1 MKQGRAVATLCRR
14 ASLGPGMTK
23 VTIRHVAAAAGV
35 AVKTVSRVVNG
46 EPNVTPDMRAR
57 VSQAVEHLGYV
68 PSMAARRMGG
78 SRSYLLVALNDRNN
92 TINNWRSGRGNDWLD
107 QMLHGAMLAC
117 ESQGYRLLFELV
129 DAASDDLDRK
139 VVGILSALQPD
150 GLILTPPH
158 SQNESLIQ
166 MLVRRDVPVVRLGVP
181 AHGLGIGVYMNEREA
196 GAAATRHL
204 TALGHQRIGFIAGN
218 ERFAAS
224 EARRQGYVDALQEA
238 GITVDAALQAP
249 GDFTYESGVTAVTR
263 LLSLED
269 RPTALV
275 ASNDEM
281 ALAALHCAGRS
292 GLSVPADLSIVSF
305 DDTPGARLSVPALT
319 CIRQPISEMAASA
332 AELLIA
338 ASRDGQHTPADH
350 QLPFRLIVRESTTA
364 RS

>member
-1 MKQGRAVATLCRR
+1 
-14 ASLGPGMTK
+14 MTK
-23 VTIRHVAAAAGV
+23 VTIRHVAAEAGV

-46 EPNVTPDMRAR
+46 EPNVTQELRNR
-57 VSQAVEHLGYV
+57 VSQAVERLGYV

-92 TINNWRSGRGNDWLD
+92 TINNWRSGRGNDWID

-117 ESQGYRLLFELV
+117 EAHGYRMMFELV
-129 DAASDDLDRK
+129 DGTSDDLHRK

-158 SQNESLIQ
+158 SQDEVLVQ
-166 MLVRRDVPVVRLGVP
+166 MLVHRKVPVVRLGVP
-181 AHGLGIGVYMNEREA
+181 AHGLGLGVYMDDRAA

-204 TALGHQRIGFIAGN
+204 TALGHVRIGFIAGS

-224 EARRQGYVDALQEA
+224 EARRHGYTDALAEA
-238 GITVDAALQAP
+238 GITVDPSLQAP
-249 GDFTYESGVTAVTR
+249 GDFTFESGIEAATR
-263 LLSLED
+263 LFSLD
-269 RPTALV
+269 ARPTALV

-281 ALAALHCAGRS
+281 ALAALHCAGRF

-305 DDTPGARLSVPALT
+305 DDTPGVRLSVPALT
-319 CIRQPISEMAASA
+319 SIRQPISEMAAQA
-332 AELLIA
+332 AELLIGV
-338 ASRDGQHTPADH
+338 SRTGSDEPADH
-350 QLPFRLIVRESTTA
+350 LLPFRLIVRGSTTA

>member
-1 MKQGRAVATLCRR
+1 
-14 ASLGPGMTK
+14 MTK
-23 VTIRHVAAAAGV
+23 VTIRHVAAEAGV

-46 EPNVTPDMRAR
+46 EPNVTRDLRDR
-57 VSQAVEHLGYV
+57 VTLAIERLGYV

-117 ESQGYRLLFELV
+117 ETHGYRMLFELV
-129 DAASDDLDRK
+129 DGASDDLARK
-139 VVGILSALQPD
+139 VVGILAALQPD

-158 SQNESLIQ
+158 SQNEPLIA
-166 MLVRRDVPVVRLGVP
+166 MLVRRNVPVVRLGVP
-181 AHGLGIGVYMNEREA
+181 AHGLGMGVYMDERAA

-204 TALGHQRIGFIAGN
+204 VSLGHVRIGFIAGS

-224 EARRQGYVDALQEA
+224 EARRLGYVDALEEE
-238 GITVDAALQAP
+238 GIPVDPGLQAP
-249 GDFTYESGVTAVTR
+249 GDFTFDSGIAATTG
-263 LLSLED
+263 LLGLNA

-281 ALAALHCAGRS
+281 ALAALHCAGRF
-292 GLSVPADLSIVSF
+292 GLAVPADLSIVSF
-305 DDTPGARLSVPALT
+305 DDTPGARLSLPALT
-319 CIRQPISEMAASA
+319 SIRQPISDMAASA

-338 ASRDGQHTPADH
+338 ASRAGQHQPIDRL
-350 QLPFRLIVRESTTA
+350 LPFRLIVRGSTTA

>member
-1 MKQGRAVATLCRR
+1 
-14 ASLGPGMTK
+14 MTK
-23 VTIRHVAAAAGV
+23 VTIRDVALEAGV

-46 EPNVTPDMRAR
+46 EPNVTPDLRAR
-57 VSQAVEHLGYV
+57 VSQAVERLGYV

-117 ESQGYRLLFELV
+117 ESHGYRMLFELV
-129 DAASDDLDRK
+129 DGTANDLERK
-139 VVGILSALQPD
+139 VIGILSALQPD

-158 SQNESLIQ
+158 SQNEA
-166 MLVRRDVPVVRLGVP
+166 LVRMLMGRKVPVVRLGVP
-181 AHGLGIGVYMNEREA
+181 AQGLGMGVYMDDRLA

-204 TALGHQRIGFIAGN
+204 TRLGHVRIGMITGS

-224 EARRQGYVDALQEA
+224 EARRLGYLDALAEV
-238 GITVDAALQAP
+238 GIVPDPELEAP
-249 GDFTYESGVTAVTR
+249 GDFTFESGMVAATR
-263 LLSLED
+263 LLSLER
-269 RPTALV
+269 RPTAMV

-281 ALAALHCAGRS
+281 ALAALHCAGS
-292 GLSVPADLSIVSF
+292 MGLSVPADLSIVSF
-305 DDTPGARLSVPALT
+305 DDTPGVRLSLPALT
-319 CIRQPISEMAASA
+319 SIRQPISEMAACA

-338 ASRDGQHTPADH
+338 NSRDGRLDSGDR
-350 QLPFRLIVRESTTA
+350 QLPFRLIVRGSTTA

>member
-1 MKQGRAVATLCRR
+1 
-14 ASLGPGMTK
+14 MTK
-23 VTIRHVAAAAGV
+23 VTIRHVAAEAGV

-46 EPNVTPDMRAR
+46 EPNVTPLLRAR
-57 VSQAVEHLGYV
+57 VSQAVERLGYV

-78 SRSYLLVALNDRNN
+78 SRSYLLVALNDRSN

-166 MLVRRDVPVVRLGVP
+166 MLVRRNVPVVRLGVP

-204 TALGHQRIGFIAGN
+204 TTLGHKRIGFIAGN

-224 EARRQGYVDALQEA
+224 EARRHGYADALEEA
-238 GITVDAALQAP
+238 GIAPDPALQAP
-249 GDFTYESGVTAVTR
+249 GDFTYDSGITAVTG
-263 LLSLED
+263 LLSLDD

-281 ALAALHCAGRS
+281 ALAALHCAGHF

-319 CIRQPISEMAASA
+319 SIRQPISEMAASA
-332 AELLIA
+332 AEFLIA
-338 ASRDGQHTPADH
+338 ASRDGQHAPADY
-350 QLPFRLIVRESTTA
+350 QLPFRLIVRGSTTA

>member
-1 MKQGRAVATLCRR
+1 
-14 ASLGPGMTK
+14 MTK
-23 VTIRHVAAAAGV
+23 VTIRHVAAEAGV

-46 EPNVTPDMRAR
+46 EPNVTQELRDR
-57 VSQAVEHLGYV
+57 VSRAVERLGYV

-92 TINNWRSGRGNDWLD
+92 TINNWRSGRGNDWID
-107 QMLHGAMLAC
+107 QMLHGAMLTC
-117 ESQGYRLLFELV
+117 EAHGYRMLFELV
-129 DAASDDLDRK
+129 DGTSEDLDRK

-158 SQNESLIQ
+158 SQNEALVK
-166 MLVRRDVPVVRLGVP
+166 MLVRRNVPVVRLGVP
-181 AHGLGIGVYMNEREA
+181 AEGLGLGVYMDERAA

-204 TALGHQRIGFIAGN
+204 TSLGHVRIGFVAGS

-224 EARRQGYVDALQEA
+224 EARRLGYLDALAEA
-238 GITVDAALQAP
+238 GIPADPALQAP
-249 GDFTYESGVTAVTR
+249 GDFTFESGIRAATD
-263 LLSLED
+263 LLSLD
-269 RPTALV
+269 RRPTAVV

-305 DDTPGARLSVPALT
+305 DDTPGVRLSVPALT
-319 CIRQPISEMAASA
+319 SIRQPISEMAARA
-332 AELLIA
+332 AELMIA
-338 ASRDGQHTPADH
+338 ASRDGLPESADY
-350 QLPFRLIVRESTTA
+350 LMPFDLIVRGSTTA